1 MKGDN
6 IEALADIVRRL
17 PDGTRYEI
25 TTEANSN
32 NFSVKFIIPQNGSD
46 ELSDEDLKSIT
57 GGATQG
63 QLEQHPVY
71 AKFNNFKP
79 AQLATLLNKQIS

>member
-6 IEALADIVRRL
+6 IEVLADIVRRL
-17 PDGTRYEI
+17 PGGTCYEI

-32 NFSVKFIIPQNGSD
+32 NFTVKFIVPQAGSA
-46 ELSDEDLKSIT
+46 ELSDEDLNSIS

-71 AKFNNFKP
+71 SKFNYFNP
-79 AQLATLLNKQIS
+79 SQLATLLKNTGF